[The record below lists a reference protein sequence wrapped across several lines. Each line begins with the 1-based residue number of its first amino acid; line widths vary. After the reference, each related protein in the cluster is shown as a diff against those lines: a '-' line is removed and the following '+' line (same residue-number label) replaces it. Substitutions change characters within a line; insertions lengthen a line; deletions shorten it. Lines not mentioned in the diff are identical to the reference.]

1 MLCVF
6 DEIVFFPH
14 LLFVDLMGMNDRGE
28 LQVLLDPLQQNID
41 NPKAWNWTLF
51 TLHFNMICQA
61 YCNKFN
67 FWQFPKHVT
76 QVHLVCFTFEFSW
89 S

>member
-28 LQVLLDPLQQNID
+28 LQVLLDPLQRNID
-41 NPKAWNWTLF
+41 NPKA
-51 TLHFNMICQA
+51 
-61 YCNKFN
+61 
-67 FWQFPKHVT
+67 
-76 QVHLVCFTFEFSW
+76 
-89 S
+89 